1 CSRGMPA
8 SASTTAAAQPC
19 GRSGS
24 SAIVSGSTLFT
35 LSPVHS
41 HHHEAASA
49 HSEFGNI
56 PLIAEAKPHP
66 TNPQDMT
73 TCTTH
78 SSDSASCRCDRATRT
93 PIPLRGPVRGLHS
106 RPRPSDKA
114 NFLDSLD
121 EIAHAIS
128 LAAPPGTQQIHRGSL
143 EYYAASMAIIR
154 LAALVEE
161 DAYESFLTAATT
173 TERRAIATMR
183 NIAAGYREM
192 NDSLL
197 CQTLT
202 TGLPEL
208 LDRLRAASD

>member
-1 CSRGMPA
+1 MTEPPEHRFRRVDQPA
-8 SASTTAAAQPC
+8 D
-19 GRSGS
+19 
-24 SAIVSGSTLFT
+24 FT
-35 LSPVHS
+35 P
-41 HHHEAASA
+41 
-49 HSEFGNI
+49 G
-56 PLIAEAKPHP
+56 
-66 TNPQDMT
+66 
-73 TCTTH
+73 
-78 SSDSASCRCDRATRT
+78 
-93 PIPLRGPVRGLHS
+93 
-106 RPRPSDKA
+106 PRPSDRA

-143 EYYAASMAIIR
+143 EYYTASMAIIR

-197 CQTLT
+197 WQTLT